1 MGILRKL
8 LTAVLKMTALSFL
21 ITGFCLSLVQNSHA
35 APIIPTT
42 TKNIVRSQLWHMGVN
57 TLQDIEITE
66 EIISKEEKK
75 ALPEELERAMTI
87 FDLKQKGYRL

>member
-1 MGILRKL
+1 
-8 LTAVLKMTALSFL
+8 
-21 ITGFCLSLVQNSHA
+21 
-35 APIIPTT
+35 
-42 TKNIVRSQLWHMGVN
+42 MGVN